1 MQGPL
6 VCWQYK
12 YQLWTAKEMICVYC
26 TLHNIQLYVNVYNT
40 GSVEHYWYKLCM
52 QVLYAYSR
60 VLIYNL

>member
-1 MQGPL
+1 
-6 VCWQYK
+6 
-12 YQLWTAKEMICVYC
+12 MICVYY